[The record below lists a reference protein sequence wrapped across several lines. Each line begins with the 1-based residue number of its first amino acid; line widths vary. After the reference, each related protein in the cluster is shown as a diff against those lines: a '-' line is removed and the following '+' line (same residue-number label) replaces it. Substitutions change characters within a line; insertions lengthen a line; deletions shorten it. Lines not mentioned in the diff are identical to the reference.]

1 MGDGLLPTIL
11 PPAVDE
17 TRPAEEEDL
26 QAPIDDDEGLAEIEL
41 AEHLRRQ
48 QDVIDDEKAE
58 RQEARRPHDVD
69 EIGDR
74 GEAPFRLIEVG
85 SPIDER
91 GARQRDRKDKRQML
105 QEAREARLVEAQ
117 LERHEHSERRHHEIV
132 DDDRHLLRFVQLFFR
147 DHFVLSLAA
156 GPRWLRLHLAGGRDK
171 DHVLARAD
179 GACPAGGLENASS
192 VRKSPIRLPK
202 SKRLRGFTGFC
213 RHYMKDTA

>member
-17 TRPAEEEDL
+17 TWPAEEEDL

-156 GPRWLRLHLAGGRDK
+156 GPRSLRLHLAGGRDK
-171 DHVLARAD
+171 DHVKALTSPLIPAKGGIQFFQGRA
-179 GACPAGGLENASS
+179 GRSRFPPSRE
-192 VRKSPIRLPK
+192 
-202 SKRLRGFTGFC
+202 
-213 RHYMKDTA
+213 